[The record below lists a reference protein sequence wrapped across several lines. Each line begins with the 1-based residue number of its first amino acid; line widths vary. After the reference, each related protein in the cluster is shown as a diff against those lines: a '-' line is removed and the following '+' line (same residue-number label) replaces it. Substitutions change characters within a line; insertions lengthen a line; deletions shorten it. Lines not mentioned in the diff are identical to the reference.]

1 VFEREIGRERER
13 ATRTSRADGSG
24 EETMMA
30 DWGVSVAVA
39 REALRHDRASSST
52 LLACALSVSV

>member
-1 VFEREIGRERER
+1 
-13 ATRTSRADGSG
+13 
-24 EETMMA
+24 MA